1 MKSRC
6 ESKNENRSRAFSF
19 PSALSAPLRALLYF
33 YSLCASASLRALLL
47 SPLRKQRLCARP
59 VRSSIFVL
67 SVLLVLPSPAPGQDN
82 AKKDDPGYHIDKPG
96 TITFTVGVKIKG
108 KVEKPQVVIFLPKEK
123 PYYRE
128 TEITHSFLNDIMEPL
143 PLKPEEK

>member
-1 MKSRC
+1 MKRKC
-6 ESKNENRSRAFSF
+6 EFRVDALMGSSVNAEKRTTSQRSN
-19 PSALSAPLRALLYF
+19 PLTLSSLRPLRRCVMFCIYF
-33 YSLCASASLRALLL
+33 LSASLRLCVKPFGPVLCALLVFH
-47 SPLRKQRLCARP
+47 SPVA
-59 VRSSIFVL
+59 
-67 SVLLVLPSPAPGQDN
+67 GEDN
-82 AKKDDPGYHIDKPG
+82 AKNEDQGYRIDKPG

-128 TEITHSFLNDIMEPL
+128 TVITHSFINDIMEPL